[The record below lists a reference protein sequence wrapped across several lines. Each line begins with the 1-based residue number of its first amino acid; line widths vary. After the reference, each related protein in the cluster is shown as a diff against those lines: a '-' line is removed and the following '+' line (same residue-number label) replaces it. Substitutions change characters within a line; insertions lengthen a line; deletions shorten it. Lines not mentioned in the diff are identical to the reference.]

1 MLMIWPLVAWVL
13 YSRLPPDKA
22 LIWTILGGYM
32 VLPTLVV
39 FNLPVVP
46 DLTKDSVPA
55 LAAAAI
61 VVFRLR
67 DRISV
72 LPKSTIGKMLICL
85 FVLSPFA
92 TVLTNGDAIYNAKAA
107 LPALRIYDS
116 VATIATQGIAL
127 LPFFLARRYLATPE
141 AMRTIVMAL
150 VAAGLA
156 YSLPIMIESRLSPIL
171 NLTFY
176 GYMQHDFF
184 QTLRFGGYRP
194 MVFMPHGL
202 WVAFFVLMSVLAT
215 LTMVRNS
222 PAPLRP
228 RYLLAMVYML
238 GILVLC
244 KSAGPTIYAIIL
256 APVLLIAP
264 QRWQLVLAACLAI
277 IVITYP
283 LLRGSHLIPVDSLL
297 NMASQ
302 ANAERASSLN
312 FRLVNEEQLLAH
324 AAERPWFGWGGYGR
338 SLLYDIVTGERT
350 SIVDG
355 YWIITLGIYG
365 WLGYIAEFGLLVL
378 PLLLLG
384 REAIARRKVSLSPFV
399 GPVALILAANLV
411 DLLPNATIIPFTWLL
426 VGALLGY
433 AETLKAERL
442 NTNLKDWK
450 SALKPTTPR
459 TVI

>member
-92 TVLTNGDAIYNAKAA
+92 TVLTNGDTIYNAKAA

-194 MVFMPHGL
+194 MVFLQHPL
-202 WVAFFVLMSVLAT
+202 WVFHHGVAV
-215 LTMVRNS
+215 VR
-222 PAPLRP
+222 
-228 RYLLAMVYML
+228 
-238 GILVLC
+238 
-244 KSAGPTIYAIIL
+244 
-256 APVLLIAP
+256 
-264 QRWQLVLAACLAI
+264 
-277 IVITYP
+277 
-283 LLRGSHLIPVDSLL
+283 
-297 NMASQ
+297 
-302 ANAERASSLN
+302 
-312 FRLVNEEQLLAH
+312 
-324 AAERPWFGWGGYGR
+324 
-338 SLLYDIVTGERT
+338 
-350 SIVDG
+350 
-355 YWIITLGIYG
+355 
-365 WLGYIAEFGLLVL
+365 
-378 PLLLLG
+378 
-384 REAIARRKVSLSPFV
+384 
-399 GPVALILAANLV
+399 
-411 DLLPNATIIPFTWLL
+411 PNP
-426 VGALLGY
+426 
-433 AETLKAERL
+433 
-442 NTNLKDWK
+442 
-450 SALKPTTPR
+450 KP
-459 TVI
+459 